1 MRVNL
6 CQTFKI
12 SQQNDNNYCSLF
24 SFMCFLLNL
33 LFVLFFFSSVPSSVI
48 KRKSLSVGGQKRRS
62 LLPTPVKINKTTRS
76 HSQKLKPSIKAFGSQ
91 GALAL
96 NISPPAERVV
106 SRIAG
111 VLSDSQL
118 NAKVEPLK
126 STSSLADPFSPVIHL
141 IPAHTERDNFVSRD
155 SHDTNLIQLS
165 PSLPSEVSDHKSS

>member
-1 MRVNL
+1 MITTIVLYFHL
-6 CQTFKI
+6 CVF
-12 SQQNDNNYCSLF
+12 SLY
-24 SFMCFLLNL
+24 LL
-33 LFVLFFFSSVPSSVI
+33 LFFFFASVPSSVI

-91 GALAL
+91 GALTV

-126 STSSLADPFSPVIHL
+126 STSSLADPFSPVTHL
-141 IPAHTERDNFVSRD
+141 ILAHPERDNFVSRD
-155 SHDTNLIQLS
+155 SHETNLIQLS
-165 PSLPSEVSDHKSS
+165 PSLPSEVSGHRSS